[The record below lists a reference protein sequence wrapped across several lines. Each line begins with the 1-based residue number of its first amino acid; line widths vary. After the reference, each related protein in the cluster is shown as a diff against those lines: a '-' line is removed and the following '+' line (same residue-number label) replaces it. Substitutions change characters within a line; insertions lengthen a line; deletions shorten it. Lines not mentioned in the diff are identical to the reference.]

1 MYKKL
6 VLFLLIL
13 LAGGPAARAEG
24 DSHPGT
30 RPFQLLLWPGRASL
44 VRTAT
49 SEEWIEKQLF
59 NAWHAGNLLT
69 YTGRT
74 IRIIPM
80 RGGSLDKYLRVVLNT
95 RPECIEGDPGLIE
108 QDVNQPERIYSPLLQ
123 IHWKE
128 GAYRPSMTGEILF
141 LDRAESWQGTLGVV
155 HPHYGIGGGF
165 QIEYWKEHQGREP
178 AWIALYSAEEV
189 LRHLFVGGV
198 QAAAVPEGTIDA
210 FLREHNRLDLLD
222 RVIRVRVPKVD
233 QYPVIYLR
241 RDLYEAP
248 RIRTLISET
257 WLRDHFSP
265 WLQPF
270 SRMAQAGG

>member
-1 MYKKL
+1 
-6 VLFLLIL
+6 
-13 LAGGPAARAEG
+13 
-24 DSHPGT
+24 
-30 RPFQLLLWPGRASL
+30 
-44 VRTAT
+44 
-49 SEEWIEKQLF
+49 
-59 NAWHAGNLLT
+59 
-69 YTGRT
+69 
-74 IRIIPM
+74 
-80 RGGSLDKYLRVVLNT
+80 
-95 RPECIEGDPGLIE
+95 
-108 QDVNQPERIYSPLLQ
+108 
-123 IHWKE
+123 
-128 GAYRPSMTGEILF
+128 
-141 LDRAESWQGTLGVV
+141 
-155 HPHYGIGGGF
+155 
-165 QIEYWKEHQGREP
+165 
-178 AWIALYSAEEV
+178 AEEV

-270 SRMAQAGG
+270 SRMAQSGG